1 MYVYIYIYMVIIE
14 SGIQKVYSVQLLIS
28 LKLSLTNVYVK
39 MSYLPKLLIP
49 LRVKIQ
55 VLTTPAA

>member
-1 MYVYIYIYMVIIE
+1 MVIIE